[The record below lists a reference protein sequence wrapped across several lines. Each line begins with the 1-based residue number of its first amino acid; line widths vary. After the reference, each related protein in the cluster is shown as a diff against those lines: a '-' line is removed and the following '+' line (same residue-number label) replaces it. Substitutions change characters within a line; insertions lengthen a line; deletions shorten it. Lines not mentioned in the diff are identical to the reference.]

1 MSVSWIS
8 PWSICYAV
16 ARRSCARDADHGSKR
31 MHWPPGPYDGRRPK
45 VRCVR
50 RPPLDHTAAFRHMC
64 RTPSVR
70 WRTHSRPLPIGG
82 PAIELR
88 EPLSL
93 WNMPINS
100 ATACLESGVFTPVRV
115 SALQSVTTCDRRRR
129 AGLARNHSVALW
141 SCGWLLCAL
150 HCSNEVLTPGSPPRD
165 GLHGLREGDV

>member
-1 MSVSWIS
+1 MRLPAESAHAMRST
-8 PWSICYAV
+8 A
-16 ARRSCARDADHGSKR
+16 ANERTGRRS
-31 MHWPPGPYDGRRPK
+31 YDGRRPK
-45 VRCVR
+45 IAFAST
-50 RPPLDHTAAFRHMC
+50 TA
-64 RTPSVR
+64 
-70 WRTHSRPLPIGG
+70 GG
-82 PAIELR
+82 PYGSISTHVPHAVCALAYSLTPASNRGAAIELR

-100 ATACLESGVFTPVRV
+100 ATACLQSGVFTPVRV

>member
-1 MSVSWIS
+1 MMSVSWIS
-8 PWSICYAV
+8 SWGICYAV

-31 MHWPPGPYDGRRPK
+31 MHWPPGPCDGRRPK

-64 RTPSVR
+64 RTLSVR
-70 WRTHSRPLPIGG
+70 WRTG
-82 PAIELR
+82 PAIGLR

-93 WNMPINS
+93 WNMRINS
-100 ATACLESGVFTPVRV
+100 VTACLESGVFTPVRV
-115 SALQSVTTCDRRRR
+115 SALQSVTTCGRRRR

-150 HCSNEVLTPGSPPRD
+150 HCSNEVFTPGSPPRD
-165 GLHGLREGDV
+165 GFHGLREGDV